1 MRIRDEDKIKRI
13 YKAAIC
19 LISEVGI
26 AGLTMA
32 KLAKEAKLATG
43 TVYIYFKSK
52 EVLINKLFTKL
63 QQEAAERFMQGM
75 EKQSNFKQQ
84 LCRVFLN
91 YLNHRIKYHDESV
104 FLEQYYRS
112 PYITKDQLQLTQA
125 LKQPVLDLFHQGQD
139 NDELRC
145 DMDVH
150 MMFLMF
156 LGFIR
161 ELAGEHVLGFY
172 VLDEKKK
179 LEAFERSWELIEKGG

>member
-1 MRIRDEDKIKRI
+1 MRIKDEDKIGRI
-13 YKAAIC
+13 YQAAIC
-19 LISEVGI
+19 LISEIGI

-43 TVYIYFKSK
+43 TVYIYFNSK
-52 EVLINKLFTKL
+52 EILINKLFTKL
-63 QQEAAERFMQGM
+63 QHESAERFMLGM
-75 EKQSNFKQQ
+75 EKQPTFKQQ
-84 LCRVFLN
+84 LYQVFLN
-91 YLNHRIKYHDESV
+91 YLNHRIDYHDESV

-112 PYITKDQLQLTQA
+112 PYITKDELQLTQA
-125 LKQPVLDLFHQGQD
+125 LKQPVLDLFQHGQD
-139 NDELRC
+139 RGELRN

-172 VLDEKKK
+172 VLDDNKKQ
-179 LEAFERSWELIEKGG
+179 EAFARSWELIEK